1 VDKSHVNILLVD
13 DDEDDY
19 LIFRK
24 ILSKIPG
31 RTFDLQW
38 VSTYSAALEI
48 PQDISCDIIFI
59 DYVLGRNNGLELMR
73 ELLRKGMKAPIIL
86 LTGQGN
92 RDVDIQA
99 MKDGAADYLEKANL
113 NVMFL
118 ERSVRYTLE
127 RSRTLE
133 RLLEREDQLRKLS
146 KELVDAQEDERRR
159 ISHELH
165 DSIGSNLS
173 AIKYALEDKLFRMDG
188 KEVVTKGI
196 SLKEIITWIQHT
208 IQENQRIYTDLRPSV
223 LDDLG
228 IIATVRWLCRRFEE
242 VYSDIRVE
250 VRLDLEEDLVPE
262 PLKVVL
268 YRIVQEALNNV
279 AKHSGAETVDISLTG
294 TTEGLELLIKDDG
307 MGFDM
312 ASAARNEASR
322 LGLGL
327 EGMRDRTE
335 ISSGRFELQSAPGQG
350 TLIRCCW
357 ALP

>member
-1 VDKSHVNILLVD
+1 VEKSRVNVLLID

-24 ILSKIPG
+24 ILFKIPEV
-31 RTFDLQW
+31 TFDLQW
-38 VSTYSAALEI
+38 ISTYLAALEM
-48 PQDISCDIIFI
+48 PQDISCDIVFI
-59 DYVLGRNNGLELMR
+59 DYALGPDNGLELMR
-73 ELLRKGMKAPIIL
+73 ELLRKGINAPIIM

-92 RDVDIQA
+92 RDVDILA
-99 MKDGAADYLEKANL
+99 MKEGAADYIEKANL
-113 NVMFL
+113 NAMFL

-127 RSRTLE
+127 RTRTLE
-133 RLLEREDQLRKLS
+133 RLREREDQLRKLS

-159 ISHELH
+159 ISRELH

-173 AIKYALEDKLFRMDG
+173 AIKFALEDKLYRMDG
-188 KEVVTKGI
+188 KEADSKGI
-196 SLKEIITWIQHT
+196 SLKEIITWIQNT
-208 IQENQRIYTDLRPSV
+208 IHENQRIYTDLRPSV

-228 IIATVRWLCRRFEE
+228 IIATVRWLCRRFQE

-279 AKHSGAETVDISLTG
+279 AKHSGAKTVDISLSG
-294 TTEGLELLIKDDG
+294 TMEGLELTIKDDG

-312 ASAARNEASR
+312 ASAASNEASR

-335 ISSGRFELQSAPGQG
+335 LSSGRFELRSAPGEG
-350 TLIRCCW
+350 TLIRSCW

>member
-1 VDKSHVNILLVD
+1 MDESRVNVLLID

-24 ILSKIPG
+24 MLSKIPG
-31 RTFDLQW
+31 RSFNVQW
-38 VSTYSAALEI
+38 ISTYSAALEM
-48 PQDISCDIIFI
+48 PKDTPCDIVFI

-73 ELLRKGMKAPIIL
+73 ELQRKGLKAPIIM

-99 MKDGAADYLEKANL
+99 MKEGAADYLEKANL
-113 NVMFL
+113 NAMFL

-127 RSRTLE
+127 RTRTLDRLRE
-133 RLLEREDQLRKLS
+133 RDDLLRKLS

-159 ISHELH
+159 ISRELH

-173 AIKYALEDKLFRMDG
+173 AIKYALEDKLYRMDG
-188 KEVVTKGI
+188 KDPDVNGI
-196 SLKEIITWIQHT
+196 SLKEIISWVQNT
-208 IQENQRIYTDLRPSV
+208 IHENQRIYTDLRPSV

-228 IIATVRWLCRRFEE
+228 IIATMRWFCRRFQEI
-242 VYSDIRVE
+242 YSNIRVK
-250 VRLDLEEDLVPE
+250 VRLDLEEDLVPD

-279 AKHSGAETVDISLTG
+279 AKHSGAETVDLSLIG
-294 TTEGLELLIKDDG
+294 TMEGLELKVQDDG
-307 MGFDM
+307 EGFDVANM
-312 ASAARNEASR
+312 GRDKTSR
-322 LGLGL
+322 RGLGL

-335 ISSGRFELQSAPGQG
+335 LSSGRFELRSALGKG
-350 TLIRCCW
+350 TLMRCYW
-357 ALP
+357 TLP